1 MRLGA
6 RWLQIPPGPRGRSY
20 AGCRVELRELL
31 DGRLVVFYRDTL
43 LASQPAPAPT
53 FVLTPRSDPGRDRQR
68 VQHSQRARSRH
79 LQAAVV
85 ALTRTLRSLRTPPAP
100 AVATAASNG
109 QRPGGTQRSDRPG
122 GGYLVGIP
130 PRSANRALPG
140 DTARSV
146 PSHPWRMTFS
156 PRQRRLNAAKRG

>member
-1 MRLGA
+1 MVNE
-6 RWLQIPPGPRGRSY
+6 I
-20 AGCRVELRELL
+20 L
-31 DGRLVVFYRDTL
+31 D
-43 LASQPAPAPT
+43 LAKIE
-53 FVLTPRSDPGRDRQR
+53 PGRMAIDMKASNASDAIDAALIMIRPQATAKGLSLSVEHANGAETAYYGDRQR

>member
-1 MRLGA
+1 VRLGA

-85 ALTRTLRSLRTPPAP
+85 ALTRTLRSLRTPPPRPTASAQEALSEVIAP
-100 AVATAASNG
+100 GVAISSVSPLAAQIAPFLETRRAPS
-109 QRPGGTQRSDRPG
+109 RAIPG
-122 GGYLVGIP
+122 
-130 PRSANRALPG
+130 A
-140 DTARSV
+140 
-146 PSHPWRMTFS
+146 
-156 PRQRRLNAAKRG
+156 